1 VGFLFLFPVGQGLF
15 RLFFGGKQNG
25 AYIIQ
30 GYGMGMDIGMGMG
43 IKVSFIG
50 LFLRYLMTSKVN

>member
-1 VGFLFLFPVGQGLF
+1 LF

-25 AYIIQ
+25 ANIIQ